1 MQIIKVEQ
9 NTPEWLEARKA
20 KIMGSKLKDIIVKRG
35 TEKKI
40 GFYQLIAD
48 RLALEAGDEDP
59 MDRGHRLEE
68 ESLKEFTEATGIKL
82 AEEDCIWV
90 SDENP
95 NMGCSPDGYAYEG
108 DKITI
113 AVETKSLSSARHLQ
127 AYITKEVPDDYKY
140 QMLQYFIVNPDL
152 KTLYFCFYDPRVT
165 VLPFFYLEYSR
176 EDLEDEIKFVM
187 DYEKQVLDEV
197 EKIVNELAF

>member
-1 MQIIKVEQ
+1 MKILKLEQ
-9 NTPEWLEARKA
+9 NSPEWLEARKA

-48 RLALEAGDEDP
+48 RLAQEAGDEDP

-68 ESLKEFTEATGIKL
+68 DSLKEFEEATGLKL
-82 AEEDCIWV
+82 SDEDCMWI
-90 SDENP
+90 SDKNP
-95 NMGCSPDGYAYEG
+95 NIGCSPDGYVTVDG
-108 DKITI
+108 KITI

-127 AYITKEVPDDYKY
+127 AYITKEVPDEYKY

-152 KTLYFCFYDPRVT
+152 ETLYFCFYDPRVT
-165 VLPFFYLEYSR
+165 VLPFFYLEYVR
-176 EDLEDEIKFVM
+176 ESLEDEIKFCL
-187 DYEKQVLDEV
+187 DYQTQVLAEV
-197 EKIVNELAF
+197 DKIVNELAF